1 MSASK
6 KTMDVGEPTL
16 ERREFLSVG
25 GATIAGAAIG
35 GGEGV
40 GLLDRT
46 LPREEI
52 QETLADVEAMTF
64 DVFGTVVDWRTSIIR
79 EGQILGLEK
88 GFDLDWPAFA
98 DAWRRGYGPAMN
110 RVRTGDLPWLK
121 IDQLHRMI
129 LDDLLVEYEFP
140 AMTEAEI
147 DDLNRVWHRLIP
159 WPDTVRGLY
168 QLKANYTLVTLSNGN
183 VSLLAN
189 MAKNAGLPWD
199 IVLSAELSGH
209 YKTDPE
215 VYIKAAELL
224 SLPHEKIMMV
234 AAHRG
239 DLLAA
244 QALGFKT
251 AFVPRP
257 LEYGPDRVLDTTA
270 DPRFDVNATDF
281 MDLAAQM

>member
-1 MSASK
+1 M
-6 KTMDVGEPTL
+6 EYP
-16 ERREFLSVG
+16 
-25 GATIAGAAIG
+25 
-35 GGEGV
+35 
-40 GLLDRT
+40 DRVK
-46 LPREEI
+46 
-52 QETLADVEAMTF
+52 AVTF
-64 DVFGTVVDWRTSIIR
+64 DVFGTVVDWRSSIAR
-79 EGQILGLEK
+79 ELNLLGDEK
-88 GFDLDWPAFA
+88 EISIDCAEFA
-98 DAWRRGYGPAMN
+98 SAWRSLYQPSMSKVRSGELPYERLDVLHRRNLDKVLEQYG
-110 RVRTGDLPWLK
+110 
-121 IDQLHRMI
+121 IDQLS
-129 LDDLLVEYEFP
+129 
-140 AMTEAEI
+140 EAEKVR
-147 DDLNRVWHRLIP
+147 LNQAWHRLDP
-159 WPDTVRGLY
+159 WPDVIEGLVR
-168 QLKANYTLVTLSNGN
+168 LKGRYIIGTLSNGN